1 LQGRPS
7 PRVGDRDGLASTL
20 PLVTNAID
28 SKEML
33 GAHPQPFR
41 YYLGLMLGTFRTAL
55 DVGMLVVGTGLV
67 GLAAAVLADGFGLLE
82 IGFELSTGAMLGTAL
97 VIAVLGAFALG
108 IASEGGYG
116 STRATAPYPSLEVAI
131 GRLVF
136 MVGVAVLLL
145 TAASQLEPLVLDLNV
160 AFGVAQEVIRA
171 CGAAGL
177 FTALVGV
184 PVTWGL
190 RMGLARLDWGFS
202 LDVPVLYVIWLVA
215 ALVSFDAPL

>member
-1 LQGRPS
+1 
-7 PRVGDRDGLASTL
+7 
-20 PLVTNAID
+20 
-28 SKEML
+28 
-33 GAHPQPFR
+33 
-41 YYLGLMLGTFRTAL
+41 
-55 DVGMLVVGTGLV
+55 
-67 GLAAAVLADGFGLLE
+67 
-82 IGFELSTGAMLGTAL
+82 
-97 VIAVLGAFALG
+97 
-108 IASEGGYG
+108 
-116 STRATAPYPSLEVAI
+116 
-131 GRLVF
+131 

-184 PVTWGL
+184 PVAWGL

-215 ALVSFDAPL
+215 ALVTFDAPL